1 MDCPE
6 NLQIY
11 LSHKLLCGLVQMESF
26 GRDPKMKWSYDTK
39 ADSDLEM
46 QIPAKKA
53 KWMEVT
59 ESLVDGLLLTPRA
72 VMTAGERSRCT
83 PLVAIIANYPRLS
96 QNFE

>member
-1 MDCPE
+1 MDV
-6 NLQIY
+6 N
-11 LSHKLLCGLVQMESF
+11 
-26 GRDPKMKWSYDTK
+26 
-39 ADSDLEM
+39 
-46 QIPAKKA
+46 
-53 KWMEVT
+53 

>member
-1 MDCPE
+1 
-6 NLQIY
+6 
-11 LSHKLLCGLVQMESF
+11 
-26 GRDPKMKWSYDTK
+26 
-39 ADSDLEM
+39 M

>member
-1 MDCPE
+1 
-6 NLQIY
+6 
-11 LSHKLLCGLVQMESF
+11 MESSYP
-26 GRDPKMKWSYDTK
+26 DPKMKLLYGK
-39 ADSDLEM
+39 QKKPDSDLEM

-53 KWMEVT
+53 KWMEVN